1 MRIYRTLLIGA
12 GRIAAGYD
20 KPEDSAILTHCHAL
34 LGHPR
39 FELLG
44 IYDRNPAALSQ
55 ACTKWGVPAYFEL
68 GNCADLRPDI
78 VVICTSD
85 ESHADFL
92 DMLIGWSPRLVVCE
106 KPLTLS
112 LADSIRSIDQYEA
125 AGIDLS
131 VVYQRRFDS
140 DVNVLRQR
148 IYSGELGAFLTGT
161 LLYSKGLLHNGSHGV
176 DLLIYL
182 FGKVLS
188 SQVYGIRGDYR
199 EEDPTVFA
207 RLKFDCGDL
216 YLLAG
221 DERCHSLF
229 ELDLIFEH
237 GRYRF
242 LDSGLTLEIYEVTED
257 PTFTGYKALLLEQR
271 RPSTLDRA
279 LYEMWEHMAL
289 SLDHGSLSR
298 NSAREILETQRVC
311 TELLHKVAEG
321 FQL

>member
-1 MRIYRTLLIGA
+1 MKIYKTLLIGA

-20 KPEDSAILTHCHAL
+20 KPEDIAILTHCHAL
-34 LGHPR
+34 LQHPR
-39 FELLG
+39 FELAG

-55 ACTKWGVPAYFEL
+55 ACTKWGVPAYSEL
-68 GNCADLRPDI
+68 GNCAELRPDI
-78 VVICTSD
+78 VVICTPD
-85 ESHADFL
+85 ESHAEFL
-92 DMLIGWSPRLVVCE
+92 DMLIDWSPRLVVCE

-112 LADSIRSIDQYEA
+112 LADSIRFMSQYEA
-125 AGIDLS
+125 AGIGLA
-131 VVYQRRFDS
+131 VVYQRRFDA

-148 IYSGELGAFLTGT
+148 IHSGELGSLLTGT

-182 FGKVLS
+182 FGKVLN
-188 SQVYGIRGDYR
+188 SQVYGIRADYS

-207 RLKFDCGDL
+207 RLQFDCGDL

-229 ELDLIFEH
+229 ELDLIFEN

-242 LDSGLTLEIYEVTED
+242 LNSGLALEIYEVRDD

-271 RPSTLDRA
+271 RQSTLNRA
-279 LYEMWEHMAL
+279 LYEMWEQMAL
-289 SLDHGSLSR
+289 SLDQGSFLR
-298 NSAREILETQRVC
+298 NSGREILETQRVC
-311 TELLHKVAEG
+311 TQLLFQVAED
-321 FQL
+321 FQS